1 MINRWAEKEGRV
13 GRPSPEETE
22 LKRKAIFQS
31 DISLPSKRQKVVA
44 VERGVRDIV
53 DRTEV
58 VEKAHYPTTSDDTDD
73 GSGKPPDTREDLEEA
88 NESGRSDGTPSAS
101 HNISNVEDSTSSESG
116 DASLD
121 DSGSERFPSLSRD
134 ASVRSKAP
142 ATSTVSRRVSF
153 KDSKI
158 LLVSVISP
166 TFRVIQPTQVSK
178 FFTKDVAVSS

>member
-1 MINRWAEKEGRV
+1 MINRWAEKESRV

-58 VEKAHYPTTSDDTDD
+58 AEKAHYPTTFDDTDD
-73 GSGKPPDTREDLEEA
+73 GSGEPLDTRENLEEA
-88 NESGRSDGTPSAS
+88 NESGRFDGTPFAS
-101 HNISNVEDSTSSESG
+101 HNISDAEDSTSSESR

-121 DSGSERFPSLSRD
+121 DSGSEQFPSPSRD
-134 ASVRSKAP
+134 ASVRRKAL
-142 ATSTVSRRVSF
+142 ATSTISRHVSF
-153 KDSKI
+153 KGSEI
-158 LLVSVISP
+158 LPIFVISP
-166 TFRVIQPTQVSK
+166 TFRV
-178 FFTKDVAVSS
+178 